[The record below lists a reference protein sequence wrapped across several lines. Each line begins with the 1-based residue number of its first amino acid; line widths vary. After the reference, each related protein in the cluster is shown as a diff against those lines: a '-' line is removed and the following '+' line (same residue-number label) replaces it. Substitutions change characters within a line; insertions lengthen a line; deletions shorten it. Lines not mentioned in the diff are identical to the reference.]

1 MKLINTAYG
10 ILGAKFLRRPFYLR
24 FQITL
29 KCNYGCRMCGIRR
42 SEGLS
47 TELSHLQISEVVRRL
62 ARLGA
67 RHVVITGG
75 EPFLR
80 QDLPDVIAA
89 FASNGFSV
97 RVQTNGGPQVTREL
111 LAECAR
117 AGLRD
122 LSVSIDTL
130 DETVQD
136 SICGTRNVVENALR
150 SLRLAKELLPEG
162 ITQANVVAS
171 HYNFEELPALV
182 SFFWRLGAYTYITPV
197 MIAHAADGP
206 NGDYR
211 FRGSDGA
218 FSLQDLDPDV
228 RERVVNELI
237 SLRRRGMGLTN
248 STRFLQDWRRHM
260 ANEGASWRCQ
270 AGQLSLDIRPD
281 GGICFCK
288 EQEPIGNILDE
299 SFFSFFRSREFRRQ
313 AAEAANACEG
323 CFYGEYREPYYAVRD
338 MAVFGEWLRDWF
350 ITFRHGMRFS
360 RRR

>member
-1 MKLINTAYG
+1 MKLINTALG
-10 ILGAKFLRRPFYLR
+10 ILGAKFLGRPFYIR
-24 FQITL
+24 FQVTL
-29 KCNYGCRMCGIRR
+29 KCNYDCGMCGIDRL
-42 SEGLS
+42 EGLS
-47 TELSHLQISEVVRRL
+47 TELSPQQINEVAHRL

-67 RHVVITGG
+67 RHIVITGG

-97 RVQTNGGPQVTREL
+97 RVQTNGGPQVTSEL
-111 LAECAR
+111 LAECAG

-122 LSVSIDTL
+122 LSVSVDTL
-130 DETVQD
+130 DEGVQD
-136 SICGTRNVVENALR
+136 SICGTRDVVENALR

-171 HYNFEELPALV
+171 RYNFQELPALV
-182 SFFWRLGAYTYITPV
+182 SFFWELGVYTYITPV
-197 MIAHAADGP
+197 MIAQAADGP

-218 FSLQDLDPDV
+218 FSLQGLDPHV
-228 RERVVNELI
+228 RDGVANELI
-237 SLRRRGMGLTN
+237 SLRRRRIGLTN
-248 STRFLQDWRRHM
+248 STRFLQDWRRYM
-260 ANEGASWRCQ
+260 ANENVEWQCQ

-299 SFFSFFRSREFRRQ
+299 SFLSFYRSSEFRRQ

-350 ITFRHGMRFS
+350 VTFRHGMRFS